1 MNGHRVLLHDGGW
14 EAFISGLVLVP
25 DCDLA
30 LFMSVN
36 GTNGGMTEGELLRG
50 FFDRFV
56 PVMTPPAGS
65 TVDSGTTPAP
75 PRAGFY
81 KLTRHNDSTVAK
93 ILVLLGPARLTVG
106 DDGGIRF
113 RGQPWYPDGDGRF
126 RSADGYDRLA
136 FRAGPD
142 GHLYVVTNATAYQ
155 LMAAG
160 ETPMVNL
167 VVLLLFLV
175 PALTALAVPL
185 VALGRRL
192 RRRPAPTGRAWR
204 LARALAATAAG
215 LGIVFL
221 VLLTLVLIG
230 DTGEFLYGPPLS
242 FQLLLALPLLV
253 LAATAAALFLTV
265 RSWSSAR
272 LASRI
277 HQVVLLAAIVP
288 LTWFLVQWHLI
299 GWQV

>member
-1 MNGHRVLLHDGGW
+1 
-14 EAFISGLVLVP
+14 
-25 DCDLA
+25 
-30 LFMSVN
+30 
-36 GTNGGMTEGELLRG
+36 
-50 FFDRFV
+50 
-56 PVMTPPAGS
+56 
-65 TVDSGTTPAP
+65 
-75 PRAGFY
+75 
-81 KLTRHNDSTVAK
+81 
-93 ILVLLGPARLTVG
+93 
-106 DDGGIRF
+106 
-113 RGQPWYPDGDGRF
+113 
-126 RSADGYDRLA
+126 
-136 FRAGPD
+136 
-142 GHLYVVTNATAYQ
+142 
-155 LMAAG
+155 MAAG

-175 PALTALAVPL
+175 PSLTALAVPL
-185 VALGRRL
+185 VALARRL

-230 DTGEFLYGPPLS
+230 DTGEFLHGPPLS

-253 LAATAAALFLTV
+253 LAASAVALFLTV

-288 LTWFLVQWHLI
+288 LTWFLVQWNLV